1 VLVQH
6 WLAHILS
13 GMGLS
18 ECDNIWVACRIT
30 EQSCRTRFPLLRSIA
45 ELPENM
51 QEASPR
57 DLRG

>member
-1 VLVQH
+1 MQH
-6 WLAHILS
+6 CLAHILS
-13 GMGLS
+13 GMGLA
-18 ECDNIWVACRIT
+18 ECDNIWVACRVT
-30 EQSCRTRFPLLRSIA
+30 ERSYRTRLPLLRSIA